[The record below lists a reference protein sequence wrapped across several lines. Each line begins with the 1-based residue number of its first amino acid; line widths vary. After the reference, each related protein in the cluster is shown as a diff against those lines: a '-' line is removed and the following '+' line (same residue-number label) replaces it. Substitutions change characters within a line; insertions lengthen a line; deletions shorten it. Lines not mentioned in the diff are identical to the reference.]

1 MIGVWMQRNGQRHL
15 HVHLGGSSATVG
27 LYVRQV
33 YGFGY
38 SITVHGPE
46 EFYDASRQ
54 YLKEKIAAADFICC
68 ISYFTRSQLMK
79 FSPYDQWAKLVV
91 LYLGVDPS
99 IFLPRPSKSTSDH
112 FEILCVGRLT
122 PSKGQHLLIDAVEH
136 LASQGRRVRL
146 RIVGAGPDSHS
157 LQEIAARCKKP
168 FTISLEGAVNQDRIR
183 TFYAAVDVFCIPS
196 FAEGIPIVLMEA
208 MSMAIPCVTTHI
220 TGIPE
225 LIRNGVDG
233 VLVAPSDL
241 NGLTEALAR
250 LMDDPVLRER
260 LGRSGRERILEH
272 FDLRNSV
279 EKLAATF
286 VEHLSTS

>member
-1 MIGVWMQRNGQRHL
+1 M
-15 HVHLGGSSATVG
+15 
-27 LYVRQV
+27 
-33 YGFGY
+33 
-38 SITVHGPE
+38 
-46 EFYDASRQ
+46 
-54 YLKEKIAAADFICC
+54 
-68 ISYFTRSQLMK
+68 
-79 FSPYDQWAKLVV
+79 
-91 LYLGVDPS
+91 
-99 IFLPRPSKSTSDH
+99 
-112 FEILCVGRLT
+112 
-122 PSKGQHLLIDAVEH
+122 
-136 LASQGRRVRL
+136 RL

-157 LQEIAARCKKP
+157 LHDIASRCTEP
-168 FTISLEGAVNQDRIR
+168 LTISLEGAVNQDRIR
-183 TFYAAVDVFCIPS
+183 TFYAIADVFCIPS

-233 VLVAPSDL
+233 LLVAPSDL

-286 VEHLSTS
+286 VERLSTS